1 MGEGHGCWFGVEDG
15 GDFGGRDG
23 VAVGV
28 CPQLADVGVGVYAIE
43 QSSVRK
49 FEGVCVWR
57 GGVNSV
63 LAVSKGIIASDLVY
77 EVAEV
82 GGEFADSH

>member
-1 MGEGHGCWFGVEDG
+1 M
-15 GDFGGRDG
+15 
-23 VAVGV
+23 GV

-49 FEGVCVWR
+49 FEGDRVWR

-63 LAVSKGIIASDLVY
+63 LAVSKGIIASNFVY

-82 GGEFADSH
+82 SGEFANSH